1 MPSTS
6 EVGHAKNVANLQKL
20 TEQVITFTNY
30 NPPVENLKIVNLQ
43 ALYTAASIKL
53 TDVEDKRHA
62 NKNAITLRQSAFENL
77 KSTSTKIINHLEI
90 LGLPQGTIDQAK
102 SLNRIIQGGQKKTT
116 TPPDENGQPAPT
128 VSISRQSYT
137 QQAENF
143 GILLQLLATIP
154 SYAPNEDDLKLVNLN
169 AYKDSLVSST
179 QSVDQTEAELNTKLI
194 ERDNLLYADGTGLYS
209 IAQKVKKYVKGH
221 LKYEWIKEAGTR
233 NESVD
238 TMKYSI
244 AALEILNPN
253 FEVIKRFFDENKDF
267 YKHDQ
272 ANKGTSGG
280 RKKII
285 SKGIN

>member
-30 NPPVENLKIVNLQ
+30 EPPVDNLKVTNLQ
-43 ALYTAASIKL
+43 TLYITASTKL
-53 TDVEDKRHA
+53 SEVEDKRNV

-102 SLNRIIQGGQKKTT
+102 SLNRVIQGGQKKST
-116 TPPDENGQPAPT
+116 TPPGENGNPTPT
-128 VSISRQSYT
+128 VSTSRQSYT

-169 AYKDSLVSST
+169 TYKDSLVSST

-209 IAQKVKKYVKGH
+209 IAQNVKKYVKSLYGATSPE
-221 LKYEWIKEAGTR
+221 Y
-233 NESVD
+233 
-238 TMKYSI
+238 
-244 AALEILNPN
+244 
-253 FEVIKRFFDENKDF
+253 
-267 YKHDQ
+267 
-272 ANKGTSGG
+272 ANVSAIEFTN
-280 RKKII
+280 RK
-285 SKGIN
+285 

>member
-1 MPSTS
+1 MFNLKNQMIMPSTS

-30 NPPVENLKIVNLQ
+30 NPPVDNLKVVNLQ
-43 ALYTAASIKL
+43 TLYTTASAKL
-53 TDVEDKRHA
+53 SEVEDKRHA
-62 NKNAITLRQSAFENL
+62 NKNAITLRQSSFENL

-209 IAQKVKKYVKGH
+209 IAQKVKKYVKSLYGATSPE
-221 LKYEWIKEAGTR
+221 Y
-233 NESVD
+233 
-238 TMKYSI
+238 
-244 AALEILNPN
+244 
-253 FEVIKRFFDENKDF
+253 
-267 YKHDQ
+267 
-272 ANKGTSGG
+272 ANVSNIQFTS
-280 RKKII
+280 RK
-285 SKGIN
+285 